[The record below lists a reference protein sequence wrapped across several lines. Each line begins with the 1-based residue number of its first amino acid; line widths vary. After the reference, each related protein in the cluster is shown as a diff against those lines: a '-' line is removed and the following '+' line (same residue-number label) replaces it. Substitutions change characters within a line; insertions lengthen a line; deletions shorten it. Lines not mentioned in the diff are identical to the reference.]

1 MIAGILRESGNENRV
16 ALIPCETT
24 VLKKLGME
32 VMVEFH
38 AGERAFISDDEY
50 KAAGATLA
58 DRKEIISRAAL
69 LLTVNPPAE

>member
-16 ALIPCETT
+16 ALLPCETA

-38 AGERAFISDDEY
+38 AGERAFISDEE
-50 KAAGATLA
+50 L
-58 DRKEIISRAAL
+58 
-69 LLTVNPPAE
+69 